1 MNNLANSPCKTLHL
15 NNYLESNISQ
25 NMHCYIYFPSSA
37 SAYCM
42 PHLLYCI
49 SLMFFLFA
57 VYPTLD
63 LSDDEAE
70 HVFKP
75 RGRPKK
81 DETWNPKA
89 KLAPN
94 CPKPERPQREGTRKE
109 SVESGLAAAAARLA
123 HMPVSMD
130 SIGNPLYIGVWR
142 GVI

>member
-1 MNNLANSPCKTLHL
+1 M
-15 NNYLESNISQ
+15 Q
-25 NMHCYIYFPSSA
+25 NPALKQLLRVKYFSKYA
-37 SAYCM
+37 
-42 PHLLYCI
+42 LLYLFPFISI
-49 SLMFFLFA
+49 SLLYAASVTLYQFNMFFLFA

-130 SIGNPLYIGVWR
+130 SIGNPLYIGVWG
-142 GVI
+142 GVIWIH